1 MTESTKTQNTPLD
14 ALDMT
19 ALPKEITN
27 RTREIWLA
35 GLGALSRLE
44 EEGDKVFSDLVK
56 RGESYEEKRRE
67 QFQEAT
73 NSLID
78 RQAQVAKD
86 VTEDVTNRFDTA
98 ARTVEKAMAETLT
111 GTLGRIGVP
120 TRDEVRSLSD
130 KVSGLST
137 KLDALSAILEAQEGV
152 AVETTVL
159 HVTPYSDGWAVIKDG
174 AAEPL
179 DTFEI
184 KKDAVSAG
192 REAAKAHAPSELI
205 VHKQD
210 GAVQD
215 TMSYDADNAA

>member
-1 MTESTKTQNTPLD
+1 MTDSTTEANQSP
-14 ALDMT
+14 LDMT
-19 ALPKEITN
+19 AFPKEITN

-56 RGESYEEKRRE
+56 RGEAYEEKRRD
-67 QFQEAT
+67 QFQDVT
-73 NSLID
+73 HSLID
-78 RQAQVAKD
+78 QQASLAKD
-86 VTEDVTNRFDTA
+86 VTDRFDTA
-98 ARTVEKAMAETLT
+98 TKTVEKAMSETLT

-130 KVSGLST
+130 KVSDLST
-137 KLDALSAILEAQEGV
+137 KLDALAAILEAQKGP
-152 AVETTVL
+152 VETTVL
-159 HVTPYSDGWAVIKDG
+159 HVTPHGDGWAVMVDG
-174 AAEPL
+174 EDEPL
-179 DTFEI
+179 DTFDI

-192 REAAKAHAPSELI
+192 REAAKEHAPSELI

-215 TMSYDADNAA
+215 TMSYDTDSTA

>member
-1 MTESTKTQNTPLD
+1 MTESTKTQKTPLD
-14 ALDMT
+14 ALDMS

-56 RGESYEEKRRE
+56 RGESYEKKRRE
-67 QFQEAT
+67 QFQDVT

-78 RQAQVAKD
+78 RQAKVAK
-86 VTEDVTNRFDTA
+86 DVTNRFDTA
-98 ARTVEKAMAETLT
+98 AKTMEKAMSETLT

-130 KVSGLST
+130 KVSDLST

-159 HVTPYSDGWAVIKDG
+159 HVTPHDDGWAVIADG
-174 AAEPL
+174 ADEPL

-215 TMSYDADNAA
+215 TMSYDANDAA